1 MYMVFLYYFAWISS
15 LPYIIIVL
23 FPFSHWKQGVVELT
37 AFSSPLASW
46 FVVRQIAVPPVG
58 LSAWRSFVFRS
69 SISMIIRPDFT
80 VIHTSLECTSYLYI
94 IVFYALI
101 IYLTYHCSI
110 RFLFS
115 LRAGGLRSK
124 LAAFS
129 SLTVPWV
136 VITPTCGA
144 VGGGGVVGLMISCFR
159 CSISMISAQFHCDTS
174 LQCACC
180 VVKLLYYAR
189 IISLQYHYRIIFLFS
204 LKAEGRRF
212 DGFVNAGGSVSC
224 QYDKLRCHRWR
235 RGISAWW
242 PLVSVLV

>member
-1 MYMVFLYYFAWISS
+1 MISLYNCFYAFIIS
-15 LPYIIIVL
+15 LPY
-23 FPFSHWKQGVVELT
+23 Q
-37 AFSSPLASW
+37 
-46 FVVRQIAVPPVG
+46 
-58 LSAWRSFVFRS
+58 
-69 SISMIIRPDFT
+69 
-80 VIHTSLECTSYLYI
+80 
-94 IVFYALI
+94 
-101 IYLTYHCSI
+101 CSI

-115 LRAGGLRSK
+115 LRAGDLRVSGFFVPDGTVSCHYDDLWCRWWRRGCGLDD
-124 LAAFS
+124 L
-129 SLTVPWV
+129 L
-136 VITPTCGA
+136 
-144 VGGGGVVGLMISCFR
+144 FR

-212 DGFVNAGGSVSC
+212 DGFVNAGGTVSC